1 MSDKTENML
10 SKRSANTMKKFY
22 AVFFFLVV
30 FSTAAFAQD
39 TLRVLFLGNSY
50 CSVNNLPSLVQS
62 LSNAA
67 GKTLIMDSSMPGGM
81 TISGHVNDPTSTAK
95 INLGTWDYIVVQE
108 QSQVPTIPYYR
119 YNDMYPALS
128 DLKMMA
134 EQANPCVKIITYMT
148 WGRRF
153 GGQQCDPGG
162 VNCSPV
168 FVDFNHMQ
176 DSLTSAYME
185 ISDLLSVQCA
195 PVGVTWK
202 NVLNDTTLVLHS
214 SDNSHPNI
222 DGSYLAACS
231 IFSSI
236 WKVPASGNAYTAG
249 ISSPRAQY
257 YQFKSDATL
266 FAGIN
271 DWNLFI
277 NEPTAAFSFST
288 SGNGATFSNTSS
300 LPTGANGQLSYAWDF
315 GDGGT
320 SNLENPVHIYN
331 SSGTYTVRLIASN
344 CAFSDTLTQI
354 VQLGATGLSE
364 VSLSSSRIYPNP
376 ANGQLRMQT
385 PLEWVGG
392 SYQLFDASGRLVLVG
407 TLVSENQLIE
417 VGSLPEGIYHLRV
430 AEREHHTLRLVSR

>member
-1 MSDKTENML
+1 
-10 SKRSANTMKKFY
+10 MKKAILALLLLSTSIAY
-22 AVFFFLVV
+22 A
-30 FSTAAFAQD
+30 THQD
-39 TLRVLFLGNSY
+39 TLSVLFLGNSY
-50 CSVNNLPSLVQS
+50 TSVNNLPNLVQS
-62 LSNAA
+62 LSYAA
-67 GKTLIMDSSMPGGM
+67 GKTLIMDSNMPGGM
-81 TISGHVNDPTSTAK
+81 TISGHVSDATSISK

-119 YNDMYPALS
+119 YNDMYPALN
-128 DLKMMA
+128 DLKAMA
-134 EQANPCVKIITYMT
+134 EQANTCVKIITYMT

-202 NVLNDTTLVLHS
+202 NVLNDTALVLHS

-231 IFSSI
+231 IFSSL
-236 WKVPASGNAYTAG
+236 WKISVSGNSFTAG
-249 ISSPRAQY
+249 IAPSRAQY

-271 DWNLFI
+271 DWNLYI
-277 NEPTAAFSFST
+277 NEPTTAFSFST
-288 SGNGATFSNTSS
+288 SGNTISFSNTSS
-300 LPTGANGQLSYAWDF
+300 VSTGASTQLSYAWNF

-320 SNLENPVHIYN
+320 SSQENPSHTYN
-331 SSGTYTVRLIASN
+331 SSGTYTVRLIASS
-344 CAFSDTLTQI
+344 CGFSDTLIQVI
-354 VQLGATGLSE
+354 QLGATGLSE
-364 VSLSSSRIYPNP
+364 VSSTASRIFPNP

-385 PLEWVGG
+385 PRAWVGA
-392 SYQLFDASGRLVLVG
+392 SYQLFDASGRSVLVG
-407 TLVSENQLIE
+407 TIAAEDQLLD
-417 VGSLPEGIYHLRV
+417 VGFLPEGIYHLRV
-430 AEREHHTLRLVSR
+430 AEREHHTLRLISR